1 MRELKFP
8 ASFVSAIRRFE
19 ATWAAAET
27 EGASAAAIRGVY
39 AATEAAQRF
48 YRNRRYEDAI
58 REFKRA
64 QSSIYRLLNPKHSLD
79 QHIADDRLM
88 LSWKNNRRASRGD
101 VIAVGGEHPEGC
113 RAHGRS
119 ATAVSGVAPSADLEP
134 QGMDPVIHTRVPQS
148 AELIAAG
155 NGPQAAEVLANFG
168 HTSQTQNAGWLIHGT
183 IPK

>member
-119 ATAVSGVAPSADLEP
+119 GYRGLRCRAFRRPRAISAARLSTAGDGSGDSYARAIERGADRRRKRSA
-134 QGMDPVIHTRVPQS
+134 G
-148 AELIAAG
+148 G
-155 NGPQAAEVLANFG
+155 
-168 HTSQTQNAGWLIHGT
+168 
-183 IPK
+183 